1 MSTALGM
8 IETSGW
14 VALIQAADAMVK
26 SADVQ
31 LLVTSAGDLNIDQLY
46 TDQFI
51 V

>member
-26 SADVQ
+26 SAGSF
-31 LLVTSAGDLNIDQLY
+31 LTRAHRKSPTGNN
-46 TDQFI
+46 TN
-51 V
+51 